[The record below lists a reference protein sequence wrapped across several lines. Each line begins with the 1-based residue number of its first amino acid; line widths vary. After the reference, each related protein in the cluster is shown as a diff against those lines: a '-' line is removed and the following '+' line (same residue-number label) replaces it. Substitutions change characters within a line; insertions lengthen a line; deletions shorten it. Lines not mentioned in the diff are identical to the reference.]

1 MKRFILSRE
10 PGKNGRVRLS
20 GEDYHYLVRVRR
32 LAQGEVF
39 PARRPGGEEVLVR
52 VLSVDRGILTGEC
65 CPAGEPPFAAG
76 EASFAAGEPSFAA
89 GREFPAAGGPFVP
102 AGEAA
107 PRGPELPP
115 IILFQ
120 ALPKAGKMD
129 LIVRQ
134 AAEGGLA
141 EIVPFTAEHS
151 IPRFAGG
158 GEGAGGNDRLRRWER
173 IIREA
178 RQQSGSRIATALRP
192 PLTTEGL
199 FDYWEALKAR
209 HPKVLGL
216 LFHQIP
222 LAQTSLHGYLG
233 SNPEIVVLT
242 IGPEGGFSSGETAR
256 FLAAGFKP
264 LTIGETVLRTETAA
278 LYGAAA
284 IRIILLESASWLPK
298 TSSENG

>member
-10 PGKNGRVRLS
+10 PGRDGRVRLS
-20 GEDYHYLVRVRR
+20 GEDYHYLIRVRR

-39 PARRPGGEEVLVR
+39 PALRPGGEEVLVR
-52 VLSVDRGILTGEC
+52 VLSVDRGVLTGEC
-65 CPAGEPPFAAG
+65 RPAEALPSAAG
-76 EASFAAGEPSFAA
+76 V
-89 GREFPAAGGPFVP
+89 EFPAAGAELLQGGGEGSGIAAAGEPFVP
-102 AGEAA
+102 AGGAA
-107 PRGPELPP
+107 RRPEPPP
-115 IILFQ
+115 IVLFQ
-120 ALPKAGKMD
+120 ALPRGGKMD

-134 AAEGGLA
+134 AAEGAVA

-151 IPRFAGG
+151 IPRPED
-158 GEGAGGNDRLRRWER
+158 EGAGRLRRWEK

-178 RQQSGSRIATALRP
+178 RQQSGSRTATALRP
-192 PLTTEGL
+192 PLNPEGL
-199 FDYWEALKAR
+199 FDYWETLKAR

-216 LFHQIP
+216 LFHQVP
-222 LAQTSLHGYLG
+222 LAEASLHGYLG

-242 IGPEGGFSSGETAR
+242 IGPEGGFSPAEVSR

-264 LTIGETVLRTETAA
+264 LTIGDTVLRTETAA

-298 TSSENG
+298 TPPWNG